1 MSSGAA
7 NSVSRQIGAK
17 PAATSSALCWRNGTP
32 SVASGSSPSLPASC
46 WRRRRSG
53 TSSAHSNRVGP
64 PAARSRARRAAQSC
78 CARPLHAKRRRRG
91 LTGGRRP
98 LSDTRRAHW
107 RFLAAATSTGCSAK
121 RRPAQRC
128 LRGTAP
134 ENMRVCRV
142 RGRAESA
149 ITSQWH
155 LPRQGPGRRRC
166 RGSVGTLD
174 ILLQPIA
181 LEGAIDQD
189 HDCSFVFGDTGIV
202 RGAERTSR
210 DAAHEQRCGRGFEI
224 EGEYAAHLSLSS
236 GVSAAPAACEGRP
249 GLRAR

>member
-1 MSSGAA
+1 ME
-7 NSVSRQIGAK
+7 
-17 PAATSSALCWRNGTP
+17 
-32 SVASGSSPSLPASC
+32 
-46 WRRRRSG
+46 
-53 TSSAHSNRVGP
+53 
-64 PAARSRARRAAQSC
+64 RRASRRAPRRLCRHLAGDDGEAERLARIPIESVHLPLVPAREGPRRCAVTVDRISVTGSC